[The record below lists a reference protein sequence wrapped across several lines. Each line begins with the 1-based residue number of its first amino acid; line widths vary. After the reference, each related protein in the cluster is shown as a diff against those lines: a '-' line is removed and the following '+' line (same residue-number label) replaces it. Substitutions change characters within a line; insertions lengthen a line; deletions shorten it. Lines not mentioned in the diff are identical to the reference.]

1 MVRHFE
7 RQGVSSR
14 RPSAGGTSRRP
25 AETQWKPYESEDIYR
40 SETEPSVPPVIRPA
54 ARIRRHPDVVPSEL
68 SISGCAASHQPQEW
82 VFSTSTV
89 TTHFPS
95 RACYGNIECKAVSVR
110 RHFQRA
116 QNQWRRRDRGI
127 CERAFEECV
136 HGAHGLK
143 RWKRC
148 ASILGPPQISILLVL
163 LMSLGGLHET
173 EGWIALSKDGYVITR
188 SLNLEYV
195 N

>member
-1 MVRHFE
+1 MVRNLE

-14 RPSAGGTSRRP
+14 RPV
-25 AETQWKPYESEDIYR
+25 ETQWKPYESEDIYR
-40 SETEPSVPPVIRPA
+40 SDAEPSLPPVIRPA

-68 SISGCAASHQPQEW
+68 SISGCAASRQPQEW
-82 VFSTSTV
+82 VSTSTV
-89 TTHFPS
+89 TTHFPGC
-95 RACYGNIECKAVSVR
+95 ACYGKMECKAVVVR
-110 RHFQRA
+110 RPLQRA

-127 CERAFEECV
+127 CERALEECV
-136 HGAHGLK
+136 HDAHGLK

-148 ASILGPPQISILLVL
+148 SSTLGPPQISILLVL